1 MARLL
6 TKAYILETYGLRL
19 FTEQIAQ
26 CLGMKATT
34 VANKIS
40 DNTLGIAVRYD
51 GRRPFVDY
59 EDMAEHV
66 DEMAG
71 RKQAKQPKQE
81 AQPA

>member
-26 CLGMKATT
+26 CLGLKTTT

-40 DNTLGIAVRYD
+40 DNTLGIPIHHD
-51 GRRPFVDY
+51 GKRPFVDW

-66 DEMAG
+66 DQAAG
-71 RKQAKQPKQE
+71 RKQGKRE
-81 AQPA
+81 AQLA